1 MLSGKIQVGPTRLH
15 AFSEMNKDLI
25 VSTAEG
31 LHCPAGKFH
40 IDPWRPAAL
49 AVITHGHSDHARWGS
64 GAYLCHED
72 CAPILRKRLGD
83 VRIETLKYGEIREIG
98 DVRLSLHPA
107 GHVLGS
113 AQARIEHR
121 GEVWVA
127 SGDYK
132 LEADG
137 VSAPFEPVRCDVF
150 ITEST
155 FGLPIYRWRPQAEVM
170 ADINAWWAEN
180 ARAGRASVMQAY
192 GLGKA
197 QRLLRHLD
205 ASIGPIVCHGAI
217 EPLNQIHR
225 DLGIA
230 LPPTVNVT
238 TLDKPALSRC
248 FALAPHSAIE
258 SPWIRRFGAH
268 SDAFAS
274 GWMQLRGNRRRLGV
288 DQGFALSDHA
298 DWPSLLQAI
307 AATGAERILVTHG
320 SGEALSRY
328 LRERGYD
335 ARPMAT
341 EYGDAALEDEPGG
354 EADAAGA

>member
-1 MLSGKIQVGPTRLH
+1 MT
-15 AFSEMNKDLI
+15 KDLI
-25 VSTAEG
+25 VPAAEG
-31 LHCPAGKFH
+31 LYCPRGKFH

-72 CAPILRKRLGD
+72 CAPILRRRLGD
-83 VRIETLKYGEIREIG
+83 VRIETLRYGESRDIG
-98 DVRLSLHPA
+98 EVRLSLHPA
-107 GHVLGS
+107 GHVIGS
-113 AQARIEHR
+113 AQVRIEHR

-137 VSAPFEPVRCDVF
+137 VSAPFEPVRCHVF

-170 ADINAWWAEN
+170 ADINSWWAEN

-197 QRLLRHLD
+197 QRLLKHLD
-205 ASIGPIVCHGAI
+205 TKIGPIVCHGAI

-230 LPPTVNVT
+230 LPPTFNVGV
-238 TLDKPALSRC
+238 LDKAGLSRC
-248 FALAPHSAIE
+248 LALAPPHAVQSG
-258 SPWIRRFGAH
+258 WIRRFGDH
-268 SDAFAS
+268 SDALAS
-274 GWMQLRGNRRRLGV
+274 GWMRLRGNRRRRGV

-298 DWPSLLQAI
+298 DWPGLLQAI
-307 AATGAERILVTHG
+307 AATGAARIFVTHG

-341 EYGDAALEDEPGG
+341 EYGDETLEG
-354 EADAAGA
+354 EAAPNVEADTDGA

>member
-1 MLSGKIQVGPTRLH
+1 MT
-15 AFSEMNKDLI
+15 KDLI
-25 VSTAEG
+25 VPAAEG
-31 LHCPAGKFH
+31 LCCPPGNFY
-40 IDPWRPAAL
+40 IDPWRPVAL
-49 AVITHGHSDHARWGS
+49 AVITHAHSDHTRWGS
-64 GAYLCHED
+64 RAYLCHED

-83 VRIETLKYGEIREIG
+83 VRIETLRYGESREIG
-98 DVRLSLHPA
+98 KVRLSLNPA

-113 AQARIEHR
+113 AQVRIEHR

-137 VSAPFEPVRCDVF
+137 VSAPFEPVRCDAF

-170 ADINAWWAEN
+170 GDINAWWAEN

-205 ASIGPIVCHGAI
+205 PNIGPIVCHGAI

-225 DLGIA
+225 DLGVA
-230 LPPTVNVT
+230 LPPTLNVT
-238 TLDKPALSRC
+238 ALDKAGLARC

-258 SPWIRRFGAH
+258 SPWIRRFGVH

-298 DWPSLLQAI
+298 DWPGLLQAI
-307 AATGAERILVTHG
+307 AATGAERIFVTHG
-320 SGEALSRY
+320 SDDALSRY
-328 LRERGYD
+328 LREKGYD

-341 EYGDAALEDEPGG
+341 EYGDEEG
-354 EADAAGA
+354 EAEPAGEVDTGGA

>member
-1 MLSGKIQVGPTRLH
+1 MK
-15 AFSEMNKDLI
+15 KDLI
-25 VSTAEG
+25 APAAHG
-31 LHCPAGKFH
+31 LYCPLGNFH
-40 IDPWRPAAL
+40 IDPWRPVDL

-64 GAYLCHED
+64 GAYLCQED

-83 VRIETLKYGEIREIG
+83 IRIETLRYGETREIG
-98 DVRLSLHPA
+98 EVRLSLHPA

-113 AQARIEHR
+113 AQVRIEHR

-137 VSAPFEPVRCDVF
+137 VSAPFEPVSCDVF

-155 FGLPIYRWRPQAEVM
+155 FGLPIYRWRSQAEVM
-170 ADINAWWAEN
+170 ADVNSWWADN

-197 QRLLRHLD
+197 QRLLKHLD
-205 ASIGPIVCHGAI
+205 ANIGPIVCHGAI

-225 DLGIA
+225 DLGVA
-230 LPPTVNVT
+230 LPATVNVAQLEKT
-238 TLDKPALSRC
+238 EIARC
-248 FALAPHSAIE
+248 IALAPHSAIE
-258 SPWIRRFGAH
+258 SPWIKRFGVH

-298 DWPSLLQAI
+298 DWPGLLQAI
-307 AATGAERILVTHG
+307 AATGAKRIFVTHG
-320 SGEALSRY
+320 AGDALSRY

-341 EYGDAALEDEPGG
+341 EYGDEEG
-354 EADAAGA
+354 EADSIGETDADGA